1 MNREE
6 YEAFYHALLTAE
18 KAEVHGF
25 DGTQVFE
32 GCMPIEV
39 MAARGEMVMALR
51 PDEARR
57 PRRSPNRARA
67 LRRLCSCGA
76 ENDDGDDV

>member
-39 MAARGEMVMALR
+39 MAARGEMVMAFGPMKPVGLV
-51 PDEARR
+51 D
-57 PRRSPNRARA
+57 PRTGQRT
-67 LRRLCSCGA
+67 LRRCAAARGKRS
-76 ENDDGDDV
+76 GDDV